1 MKGYSDFSPDICAL
15 REGNLRWSIDLPQRT
30 RNRKIRINDVEG
42 DVVLKW
48 RAEVHRLTFFWGGGD
63 IAIDWWSLL
72 SSHESDAKFT
82 CIVKIN

>member
-30 RNRKIRINDVEG
+30 QNRKIRINDVEG

-48 RAEVHRLTFFWGGGD
+48 RAEVHRLTFFGGGG
-63 IAIDWWSLL
+63 ILL
-72 SSHESDAKFT
+72 LIGGVCFQVMNQMPNSR
-82 CIVKIN
+82 V